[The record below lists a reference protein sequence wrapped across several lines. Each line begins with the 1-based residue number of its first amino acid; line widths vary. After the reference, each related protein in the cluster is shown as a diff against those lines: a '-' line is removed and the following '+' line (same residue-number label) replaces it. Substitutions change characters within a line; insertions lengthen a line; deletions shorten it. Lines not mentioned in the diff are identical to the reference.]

1 MNVATRPD
9 AATSRG
15 YKTGMLLTAEILIF
29 DLVTRGVEEGEKG
42 MESSGY
48 TGAEI
53 TAARNREC
61 EKDSY

>member
-29 DLVTRGVEEGEKG
+29 DPVTRGVEERGGGGWKVRD
-42 MESSGY
+42 
-48 TGAEI
+48 I
-53 TAARNREC
+53 PRLR
-61 EKDSY
+61 